1 MQGVRAILLHRARM
15 HVQKVAQCQRGFLC
29 GRDRSLHTWCSTQ
42 PAVVAD
48 VPAGRLSGIGRM
60 IEIRDAF
67 DASVMTTG
75 LAAVTDPACRFFE
88 KIAFGLSSFAADQDA
103 STEDGRDRQQ
113 LSSQR
118 IVGYENSEIST
129 ASYSDTRAIARC
141 YSILHTAGG
150 FEDLR
155 RM

>member
-1 MQGVRAILLHRARM
+1 
-15 HVQKVAQCQRGFLC
+15 
-29 GRDRSLHTWCSTQ
+29 
-42 PAVVAD
+42 
-48 VPAGRLSGIGRM
+48 M

-129 ASYSDTRAIARC
+129 ASYSDTRAIPK
-141 YSILHTAGG
+141 
-150 FEDLR
+150 
-155 RM
+155 